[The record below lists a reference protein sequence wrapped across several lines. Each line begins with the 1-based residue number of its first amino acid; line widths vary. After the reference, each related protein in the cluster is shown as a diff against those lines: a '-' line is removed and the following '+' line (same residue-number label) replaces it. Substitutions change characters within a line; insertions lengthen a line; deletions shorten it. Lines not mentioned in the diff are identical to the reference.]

1 MKAKQKSKATIGTGT
16 RKKSIARAVA
26 RAGKGVVRLN
36 SFLIENYE
44 PEIYR
49 MKLIDAVG
57 LLGDKL
63 KNLDVEINV
72 SGGGIA
78 SRTEAARTALCSAV
92 LQFSGDDALR
102 DRLKSVD
109 RTLIVSD
116 SRQKESKKPWGKG
129 ARSRWQKSYR

>member
-1 MKAKQKSKATIGTGT
+1 MKAKQKAKTAIGAGT
-16 RKKSIARAVA
+16 RKKSVARAVA

-49 MKLIDAVG
+49 MKLLDAAG
-57 LLGDKL
+57 ILGDRL
-63 KNLDVEINV
+63 KNIDVEINV

-92 LQFSGDDALR
+92 IKFSGDAALK
-102 DRLKSVD
+102 DKLKSAD
-109 RTLIVSD
+109 RTLVVSD
-116 SRQKESKKPWGKG
+116 SRQKEPKKPWGKG